1 MSYLGQES
9 FARGLVP
16 PAGNSGYESDGE
28 AGYFFQFQR
37 SARNH
42 TLVGQV
48 SSRATGSLLDRARSE
63 QRERVL
69 PGYYQM
75 NWQSLLMPQTGP
87 AAVQKMAKQRQMVIL
102 EIPIIAAYC
111 HHDMPI
117 VEATAVCFYP
127 SRPEGAVWS
136 PEDFSEVQK
145 FVEEYMSA
153 FQLCLCLNP
162 SCSAH
167 AVSDKFKAANGQHL
181 TVDGMIEKFQMQ
193 ERHVRR
199 ARLMLKHPA
208 VHLPLRFSLSFKI
221 PRIHVDA
228 GGEARMWEPK
238 EGTMSRQEHIAQG
251 TELQTQKKKRQK
263 FVNLFHLVTSML
275 AFGSWSFCGRFY
287 LGTFSEFFGG
297 TQKGASTAAPSL
309 GEPLGKTMG

>member
-1 MSYLGQES
+1 MREGRKRAWQEQDLLETSIGRSRSLCRTSGRNLLLGDWCHQLETLGTS
-9 FARGLVP
+9 PMERPVI
-16 PAGNSGYESDGE
+16 
-28 AGYFFQFQR
+28 FFQFQR

-251 TELQTQKKKRQK
+251 TELQTQKKKGK
-263 FVNLFHLVTSML
+263 NSSICSTS
-275 AFGSWSFCGRFY
+275 
-287 LGTFSEFFGG
+287 
-297 TQKGASTAAPSL
+297 
-309 GEPLGKTMG
+309 